1 MFYSWPCTDSSE
13 QSLRKLTPQSH
24 HLSLDLIYMQRSP
37 VKQRGWCIHVA
48 LWNLPQGPVMCL
60 GKRWSHHSV
69 LLTPGFYSQKWD
81 VVVIR
86 LKDEIRE
93 GVATIIR
100 WWRLIKW
107 SLPNLKLMMASIL
120 LKPPLGGRWPVIYTC
135 NWVSFTW
142 KDKDDSPLLR
152 LRWRAFTCTICFIN
166 SWADNSLCQF
176 NFLPFSLFCVSWVF
190 TKTFEANST
199 LLREQGVRL

>member
-93 GVATIIR
+93 GVATIIH

-152 LRWRAFTCTICFIN
+152 LRRRALHAQFALLIVEQTTVCASSIFCHSACFVFPG
-166 SWADNSLCQF
+166 SLPRP
-176 NFLPFSLFCVSWVF
+176 LKPI
-190 TKTFEANST
+190 
-199 LLREQGVRL
+199 LLCSESKE